1 MPDRKRLSVEQQQAW
16 RSFIETEHRL
26 ERHLSQH
33 LQREFGL
40 SAADFEVLVN
50 LSEAPGDRMR
60 MFALG
65 EATQWEKSRL
75 SHHLSRMERRGLVRR
90 DSGDRR
96 YPDIVLTDTGRAAIT
111 AAAPAN
117 AERVRTLF
125 VEALGPE
132 RLALIRDACDDVAAA
147 LARHQDGDCT
157 LSTPE

>member
-1 MPDRKRLSVEQQQAW
+1 MPDRNRLTAEEQQAW

-26 ERHLSQH
+26 ERHLARH

-50 LSEAPGDRMR
+50 LSEAPGERMR
-60 MFALG
+60 MFELG

-90 DSGDRR
+90 DTGDRR
-96 YPDIVLTDTGRAAIT
+96 YPDIVLTDAGRAAIR

-117 AERVRTLF
+117 AQRVRALF

-132 RLALIRDACDDVAAA
+132 RLALIRAACDDVAAA
-147 LARHQDGDCT
+147 LARHQSDDCS
-157 LSTPE
+157 LSTPG